1 MRRPVEL
8 TPWLKPRALR
18 AWVDDA
24 ETPLQHKRRL
34 AVWMASLGRYAA
46 HEIAELLLVTRDAV
60 GRWLRAYN
68 ESGPDGFDGPGR
80 GGRRHA
86 RLDPQ
91 EEERLVRKIA
101 TAAGEG
107 RVLTGPQVQAMILE
121 QTGEQWPLGTVY
133 SLLHRHHWRKVQPRP
148 RHVRSDPE
156 AQRLYKESS
165 AASSRARSRGPA
177 AAASASS
184 SRTRAAS
191 V

>member
-1 MRRPVEL
+1 MWR
-8 TPWLKPRALR
+8 
-18 AWVDDA
+18 
-24 ETPLQHKRRL
+24 
-34 AVWMASLGRYAA
+34 
-46 HEIAELLLVTRDAV
+46 
-60 GRWLRAYN
+60 
-68 ESGPDGFDGPGR
+68 
-80 GGRRHA
+80 
-86 RLDPQ
+86 
-91 EEERLVRKIA
+91 IA

-156 AQRLYKESS
+156 AQRLYKKSS

-184 SRTRAAS
+184 SRTGAAS